1 MRTPAFALTILCL
14 AGCAT
19 ASPAPV
25 ETPPLAPIPA
35 PPIPPACRP
44 DLLTKLA
51 RPDFLP
57 ETMTVRD
64 GLNQGAADRALALE
78 NAVKG
83 DALQACVRALLDQRT
98 TR

>member
-1 MRTPAFALTILCL
+1 
-14 AGCAT
+14 
-19 ASPAPV
+19 
-25 ETPPLAPIPA
+25 
-35 PPIPPACRP
+35 
-44 DLLTKLA
+44 
-51 RPDFLP
+51 
-57 ETMTVRD
+57 MTVRD